1 MNLRVG
7 GWSKVIRLNLS
18 SMVDFVAVV
27 VEIFVLFI
35 TELMDNVSVLGPSP
49 GLIGLRLT

>member
-7 GWSKVIRLNLS
+7 WIKVIRLNLS

-35 TELMDNVSVLGPSP
+35 TAHDSSFS
-49 GLIGLRLT
+49 IR